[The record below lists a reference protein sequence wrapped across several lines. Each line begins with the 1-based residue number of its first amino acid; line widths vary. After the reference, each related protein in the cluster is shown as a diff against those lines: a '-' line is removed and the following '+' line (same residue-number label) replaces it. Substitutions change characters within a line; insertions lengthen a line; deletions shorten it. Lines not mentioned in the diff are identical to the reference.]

1 MGETDIITC
10 DPLVKESKMDMSS
23 YQFVNTLAQC
33 YEANA
38 QLQGGTGAVAGGGTD
53 YYSMQYPSC
62 YSPATQGYTGA
73 GGYSSMMTGG
83 TGAGSGGTTATT
95 PHTHSEY
102 APASSS
108 STSLSGPTSS
118 RRSPGPGV
126 GGAASG
132 GVTPAPLTTANVSCK
147 YQDSNVGSPQDL
159 STTSSGGTPQPG
171 GMPGGLKSPES
182 DIEDDDPTS
191 PMSPDPKE
199 GASSSAT
206 STKKEDSKST
216 PPQIYPWMKRVH
228 LGQSKYLFCCYR
240 HSAFAFAYKSA
251 LKSIKDLT

>member
-1 MGETDIITC
+1 
-10 DPLVKESKMDMSS
+10 MSS

-38 QLQGGTGAVAGGGTD
+38 QLQGGAGGVAGGGTD

-73 GGYSSMMTGG
+73 GYSSMMGSAGG
-83 TGAGSGGTTATT
+83 GAPSQ
-95 PHTHSEY
+95 PPPTHPEY

-108 STSLSGPTSS
+108 STSLSAPTSS

-126 GGAASG
+126 GGAGGGAGGGG

-171 GMPGGLKSPES
+171 GMPGGLKSPDS
-182 DIEDDDPTS
+182 DIEDSDPTS

-199 GASSSAT
+199 GGASSSAT

-228 LGQSKYLFCCYR
+228 LGQSKWILSFSYL
-240 HSAFAFAYKSA
+240 
-251 LKSIKDLT
+251 T